1 MRKKRVL
8 VFGVFDFLHP
18 GHISFLKQARK
29 RGSELIVVVARDSV
43 VKKLKRKTPRQNE
56 SRRIAALRRL
66 LFVAHAVRGDSAQ
79 GTYAVLRRWKPDV
92 VCVGYDQDGLRKDL
106 FARMRDSAIAK
117 VTIIRLRP
125 FAPHKFRSSL
135 LRQTNPVTARPK
147 GKSFRVVTG

>member
-1 MRKKRVL
+1 MKKKRVL

-18 GHISFLKQARK
+18 GHISFLRQARK
-29 RGSELIVVVARDSV
+29 RGDELIIVVARDLV
-43 VKKLKRKTPRQNE
+43 VKKLKKKTPRQSE

-66 LFVAHAVRGDSAQ
+66 PFVTHAVLGDSAQ

-106 FARMRDSAIAK
+106 LARMRDNVIAR
-117 VTIIRLRP
+117 VVIIRLRP

-135 LRQTNPVTARPK
+135 LRQAKN
-147 GKSFRVVTG
+147 S